1 MNHPE
6 RKDGRRVGA
15 WLLASAFAACAAY
28 PAFTRFNAAQR
39 ATSAVDRAS
48 ATHGASSRSAS
59 QERELSLRVE
69 RLDGLLASWQTI
81 GGCGAGTSTSSGGG
95 LKWIGHS
102 VSGGLFNLQNQASY
116 SHLDDGYVLT
126 FNTQIS
132 REVAE
137 RWVLGV
143 SAPLLYKYYR
153 DYKALPVDISNAG
166 VGDTSAFVTRKFG
179 EIKAT
184 ALTLTVGFP
193 SGTYKAQY
201 KNDYLSQEKQLGIGR
216 LTGTLG
222 LDHTMDE
229 QWGVIVLGGAV
240 GYRGG
245 KNDLGNYRAPFANAY
260 GYVGYFT
267 GPFVPSLGLT
277 LQRYFGVDR
286 DRGLEQQM
294 RLMLLT
300 AQAAVE
306 WSNDTVAVLGGIS
319 VPFGWEAGA
328 PAPGGAVA
336 TAQGPG
342 FQPWTVGVGLTL
354 SPF

>member
-1 MNHPE
+1 MKHSE
-6 RKDGRRVGA
+6 RRSGRRVGA
-15 WLLASAFAACAAY
+15 WLVASAFATCAVY
-28 PAFTRFNAAQR
+28 PAIARLLAAHRAAAAVNRAR
-39 ATSAVDRAS
+39 ATPSPRS
-48 ATHGASSRSAS
+48 LSAS
-59 QERELSLRVE
+59 RDTELSLRVE
-69 RLDGLLASWQTI
+69 RLEGLLASWQTI

-102 VSGGLFNLQNQASY
+102 VSGGLFNLQTQASY
-116 SHLDDGYVLT
+116 AHLDDGYIAT

-132 REVAE
+132 REVTE
-137 RWVLGV
+137 RWALGV
-143 SAPLLYKYYR
+143 SAPILYKYYR
-153 DYKALPVDISNAG
+153 SYKALPVDVSNAG

-193 SGTYKAQY
+193 TGTYKAAY

-216 LTGTLG
+216 LTGSLS

-229 QWGVIVLGGAV
+229 QWGVIVVGAAG

-245 KNDLGNYRAPFANAY
+245 KNALGNYRAPFANAY
-260 GYVGYFT
+260 GYIGYFT

-300 AQAAVE
+300 AQAAIE
-306 WSNDTVAVLGGIS
+306 WSTDTVAVLGGVS

>member
-1 MNHPE
+1 MISSE
-6 RKDGRRVGA
+6 RKDGRRAGA

-28 PAFTRFNAAQR
+28 PSLTRSIAAYR
-39 ATSAVDRAS
+39 AAHAVDRAG
-48 ATHGASSRSAS
+48 ATHAEQSRRASREAS
-59 QERELSLRVE
+59 LSLRVE
-69 RLDGLLASWQTI
+69 RLDGLVASWQTI

-102 VSGGLFNLQNQASY
+102 VSGGLFNLQTQASY

-132 REVAE
+132 REVTE

-153 DYKALPVDISNAG
+153 DYKALPVDVSNAG
-166 VGDTSAFVTRKFG
+166 VGDTSAFLTRKFG

-184 ALTLTVGFP
+184 AVTLTVGFP
-193 SGTYKAQY
+193 TGTYRAAY
-201 KNDYLSQEKQLGIGR
+201 KNDYLSQEKQLGIGK
-216 LTGTLG
+216 LTGTLS

-229 QWGVIVLGGAV
+229 QWGVIVLGGAA

-245 KNDLGNYRAPFANAY
+245 QNDLGNYRAPFANAY

-286 DRGLEQQM
+286 DRGLDQQM
-294 RLMLLT
+294 RLMMLT
-300 AQAAVE
+300 AQAAIE
-306 WSNDTVAVLGGIS
+306 WSTDTVAVLGGVS
-319 VPFGWEAGA
+319 VPYGWEAGA
-328 PAPGGAVA
+328 PAPGGAI
-336 TAQGPG
+336 AQGPG